1 MGIHLRHF
9 FDDLFPRKCCMPSF
23 TQKLI
28 VIHELAGQPKGFILL
43 EVLIAMGL
51 VATSWMALGNTYQYQ
66 ILRLGQ
72 LQEQREQIKK
82 EVDQHEILVFTST
95 RSSNTSTASRK
106 LVNESIGMSRRS
118 RPVSSVGRTINKK

>member
-1 MGIHLRHF
+1 
-9 FDDLFPRKCCMPSF
+9 MPSF
-23 TQKLI
+23 AQKLI
-28 VIHELAGQPKGFILL
+28 VIHELASQPKGFILL

-82 EVDQHEILVFTST
+82 EVDQHEMLVSTST
-95 RSSNTSTASRK
+95 QSSNASTASRK

>member
-1 MGIHLRHF
+1 
-9 FDDLFPRKCCMPSF
+9 MPSF

-28 VIHELAGQPKGFILL
+28 VIHELEGQPKGFILL

-95 RSSNTSTASRK
+95 HSSNTSTASRK
-106 LVNESIGMSRRS
+106 SENESIGMSRRS